1 MARVYWDTNLFIYL
15 LEGQGALNHTVKE
28 IRRGILERGDRLYT
42 GSITVGE
49 VLVGPAMTGQD
60 EAEEAYLEFF
70 RSSAVEIVQFDLKA
84 APHYARI
91 RLDRSI
97 GAADAIQL
105 ACAAAAEV
113 DMFITNDDRLCK
125 KRVPGIK
132 FIVSLANAP
141 T

>member
-1 MARVYWDTNLFIYL
+1 LARIYWDTNLFIYFF
-15 LEGQGALNHTVKE
+15 EDTGALADKIDQ
-28 IRRGILERGDRLYT
+28 IRRGMLERGDRLYT

-49 VLVGPAMTGQD
+49 VLVGPVVRGHD
-60 EAEEAYLEFF
+60 DAEERYLEFF

-97 GAADAIQL
+97 GPADAIQL
-105 ACAAAAEV
+105 ACAATAEV
-113 DMFITNDDRLCK
+113 DMFITNDDRLSR

-132 FIVSLANAP
+132 FIVNLANAP

>member
-1 MARVYWDTNLFIYL
+1 LASVYWDTNLFIYL
-15 LEGQGALNHTVKE
+15 LEGRGELNHRVKE
-28 IRRGILERGDRLYT
+28 IRRGMLERGDRFYT

-49 VLVGPAMTGQD
+49 VLVGPVMKGLD
-60 EAEEAYLEFF
+60 DVEEQYLEFF
-70 RSSAVEIVQFDLKA
+70 TSSAVEIVQFDLKA

-97 GAADAIQL
+97 GPADAIQL

-113 DMFITNDDRLCK
+113 DMFITNDERLSR

-132 FIVSLANAP
+132 FIVNLANAP

>member
-15 LEGQGALNHTVKE
+15 LEGKGALNQRVKE
-28 IRRGILERGDRLYT
+28 IRRGLLARSDQYT

-49 VLVGPAMTGQD
+49 VLVGPVMKGHD
-60 EAEEAYLEFF
+60 DVEEQYLEFF

-97 GAADAIQL
+97 GPADAIQL
-105 ACAAAAEV
+105 ACAATAEV
-113 DMFITNDDRLCK
+113 DMFITSDDRLSK

-132 FIVSLANAP
+132 FIVNLANAP